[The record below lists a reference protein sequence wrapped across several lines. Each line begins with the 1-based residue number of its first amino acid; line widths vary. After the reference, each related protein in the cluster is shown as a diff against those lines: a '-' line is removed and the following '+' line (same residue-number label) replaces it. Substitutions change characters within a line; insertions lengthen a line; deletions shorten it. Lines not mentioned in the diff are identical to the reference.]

1 MKEYFETLTDPRQ
14 QGKILHNF
22 AEIVMM
28 VVCAVI
34 AGCDVWEDIADYC
47 RVKEKW
53 LRERIGLKLR
63 NGIPSHDT
71 LSRVFGML
79 EPGEFQARFIEWAQ
93 YACGKHS
100 REILSVDGKTMRG
113 SRDGEEKPIH
123 MVSAWASKARA
134 VFGQIAVD
142 EKSNEITAVP
152 MLLEMLDIDGCIITA
167 DAMSCQKEIV
177 AKITEKNGDYTIGL
191 KENQLTL
198 SEAVREHFEAVIKEP
213 TLYGS
218 VSSITTTEKGH
229 GRIEKRT
236 YYLCAD
242 PDFLKLYRSK
252 WKNLNGIGMMISKVE
267 QNGVITEEKHYHITS
282 LTSVNEYAESAR
294 NHWGVESSLH
304 WCLDVTFRED
314 HSRMRADHSAENF
327 CVVRHIA
334 LNILKNMD
342 DKMSVA
348 RRRRHCAY
356 DDAYLEKVIEKL
368 LLFHA

>member
-1 MKEYFETLTDPRQ
+1 MKEYYEALTDIRQ
-14 QGKILHNF
+14 QAKVLHNF
-22 AEIVMM
+22 TEIVTM

-47 RVKEKW
+47 RVKEQW
-53 LRERIGLKLR
+53 LRERIGLKLE
-63 NGIPSHDT
+63 NGVPSHDT

-79 EPGEFQARFIEWAQ
+79 DPTEFQGKFIEWAQ
-93 YACGKHS
+93 AACG
-100 REILSVDGKTMRG
+100 REILSLDGKTMRG
-113 SRDGEEKPIH
+113 SRNGEEKPVH
-123 MVSAWASKARA
+123 MVSAWASKAKA
-134 VFGQIAVD
+134 VFGQLAVD
-142 EKSNEITAVP
+142 EKSNEITAVLA
-152 MLLEMLDIDGCIITA
+152 LLELLDIKGCIITA

-177 AKITEKNGDYTIGL
+177 RKIADDEADYTIGL
-191 KENQLTL
+191 KENQTTL
-198 SEAVREHFEAVIKEP
+198 CHAAQEHFDAVFKEP
-213 TLYGS
+213 TLYDPLAT
-218 VSSITTTEKGH
+218 VVTREKGH
-229 GRIEKRT
+229 GRIETRT
-236 YYLCAD
+236 YYLCTD
-242 PDFLKLYRSK
+242 PDFLKIYQPA

-267 QNGVITEEKHYHITS
+267 KNGQITEERHYHITS
-282 LTSVNEYAESAR
+282 LTNVEEYAESAR

-334 LNILKNMD
+334 LNVLKSMD

-368 LLFHA
+368 VHA

>member
-1 MKEYFETLTDPRQ
+1 MKEYFEALTDTRQ
-14 QGKILHNF
+14 QAKVLHNF

-47 RVKEKW
+47 RVKEQW
-53 LRERIGLKLR
+53 LRERIGLKLE

-79 EPGEFQARFIEWAQ
+79 DPTEFQAKFIEWAQ
-93 YACGKHS
+93 AACGKHS
-100 REILSVDGKTMRG
+100 REILSFDGKTMRG
-113 SRDGEEKPIH
+113 SRDGEEKPVH
-123 MVSAWASKARA
+123 MVSAWASKAKA
-134 VFGQIAVD
+134 VFGQLAVD

-152 MLLEMLDIDGCIITA
+152 ALLELLDIKGCIITA

-177 AKITEKNGDYTIGL
+177 AKIADSDADYTIGL
-191 KENQLTL
+191 KENQPTL
-198 SEAVREHFEAVIKEP
+198 CHAAREHFESVLKEP
-213 TLYGS
+213 TLFEPLVS
-218 VSSITTTEKGH
+218 VVTTEKGH
-229 GRIEKRT
+229 GRIETRT
-236 YYLCAD
+236 YYLCTHT
-242 PDFLKLYRSK
+242 DFLEIYRPA

-267 QNGVITEEKHYHITS
+267 KNGEITEERHYHITS
-282 LTSVNEYAESAR
+282 LTNVEEYAESAR
-294 NHWGVESSLH
+294 SHWGVESSLH

-356 DDAYLEKVIEKL
+356 DDAYLEKVIDKL
-368 LLFHA
+368 VHA